1 MMCSA
6 SYRWYQHD
14 WSGLIYVIT
23 GGFTMGSE
31 HLSRMVLEKCAQYGN
46 RDALASKVN
55 GKWEKLSWGEIADQ
69 ITAAAAGLLECG
81 VAVDEKVAIFSQN
94 RPEWAIADYAIM
106 CLRGISVPI
115 YATNSAEQA
124 EYIVNDA
131 GTRIVFVGGQPQYDA
146 VMRFFGS
153 NKILMKVIVFDN
165 SVKIEKNENIL
176 YFSDLLE
183 TGKASGKKDEVQ
195 HRLAAADSDDVCT
208 LIYTSGTT
216 GDPKGAILT
225 HGNFFS
231 EFHCLDE
238 GFPMDENNIALC
250 FLPLSHAYE
259 KCSDYWVQY
268 HGATIYY
275 CENPALILDYFKE
288 VRPTYMVGVPRL
300 YEKMYAAIYE
310 GVEKASGLK
319 RKIFNFAVRN
329 GKEYHFRRLE
339 GKFRSPLLRIKY
351 AIGYKLV
358 LKKIRDVLGGRL
370 NFFSA
375 GGAPLS
381 HDIEEF
387 FLASG
392 IFIGQGY
399 GLTETS
405 PCIAAN
411 NPGKFRFGSVGP
423 LFSCNQVRIA
433 EDGEILVRGTNVT
446 KGYYNKP
453 KQTAESFTEDGWFMT
468 GDIGYIDDDGFLFIT
483 DRKKDIIVT
492 AGGKNIA
499 PQQVESMVGKD
510 FYVEQI
516 ITIGDKRKFISALV
530 VPSFD
535 ALEQYAKEN
544 GIHFTSHEDLIQKPE
559 VIALYEQRIAANTGS
574 LSHAEQIK
582 KFRLLAKPFSQ
593 ESGEITPTMKI
604 KRKVVEHNYK
614 DIIDSMYQ

>member
-1 MMCSA
+1 
-6 SYRWYQHD
+6 
-14 WSGLIYVIT
+14 
-23 GGFTMGSE
+23 MGNE
-31 HLSRMVLEKCAQYGN
+31 HLSRMVLQQCGQYGN
-46 RDALASKVN
+46 RDALASKVD
-55 GKWEKLSWGEIADQ
+55 GQWKKLSWAAMADQ
-69 ITAAAAGLLECG
+69 ITAAAAGLLNFG
-81 VAVDEKVAIFSQN
+81 VDVEEKVAVFSQN
-94 RPEWAIADYAIM
+94 RPEWAIADYAVM
-106 CLRGISVPI
+106 CLRGVTVPV

-131 GTRIVFVGGQPQYDA
+131 GVRIIFVGGQPQYDA
-146 VMRFFGS
+146 VMRFFKGNS
-153 NKILMKVIVFDN
+153 TLQKVIVFDD
-165 SVKIEKNENIL
+165 SVNAEKSDSVL
-176 YFSDLLE
+176 FFSDLLKE
-183 TGKASGKKDEVQ
+183 GEASGNMDEVQ
-195 HRLAAADSDDVCT
+195 KRLDAAGSDDVCT

-231 EFHCLDE
+231 QFRCLDE

-259 KCSDYWVQY
+259 KCSDYWVQT
-268 HGATIYY
+268 HGAAIYY
-275 CENPALILDYFKE
+275 CENPALILDYFRE

-329 GKEYHFRRLE
+329 GKEYHFRRLA
-339 GKFRSPLLRIKY
+339 GTFRSPFLRLKY
-351 AIGYKLV
+351 FLGYKLV

-381 HDIEEF
+381 HEIEEF
-387 FLASG
+387 FLAAG

-433 EDGEILVRGTNVT
+433 EDGEILVKGDNVT
-446 KGYYNKP
+446 RGYYNKP
-453 KQTAESFTEDGWFMT
+453 EQTAESFTEDGWFRT
-468 GDIGYIDDDGFLFIT
+468 GDIGHIDDEGFLFIT

-535 ALEQYAKEN
+535 ALEQYAKDN
-544 GIHFTSHEDLIQKPE
+544 GISFTSHEDLIKKPE
-559 VIALYEQRIAANTGS
+559 VIALYEQRIASNTES

-593 ESGEITPTMKI
+593 EDGEVTPTMKI
-604 KRKVVEHNYK
+604 KRKVVEHNYQ

>member
-1 MMCSA
+1 MSN
-6 SYRWYQHD
+6 
-14 WSGLIYVIT
+14 
-23 GGFTMGSE
+23 E
-31 HLSRMVLEKCAQYGN
+31 HLSRMILQKCAQYGN
-46 RDALASKVN
+46 RDALANRVN
-55 GKWEKLSWGEIADQ
+55 GQWNKLSWKDMAEQ
-69 ITAAAAGLLECG
+69 ITAAAAGLLEFG
-81 VAVDEKVAIFSQN
+81 VEADEKVAIFSQN
-94 RPEWAIADYAIM
+94 RPEWAITDYAVM
-106 CLRGISVPI
+106 CLRGVTVPV

-131 GTRIVFVGGQPQYDA
+131 GVRIIFVGGQPQYDA
-146 VMRFFGS
+146 VMSFLGS
-153 NKILMKVIVFDN
+153 NGTLKKVVVFD
-165 SVKIEKNENIL
+165 SAVKIKQSEHVQ
-176 YFSDLLE
+176 YFADLLE
-183 TGKASGKKDEVQ
+183 KGEGSGKKDEVQ
-195 HRLAAADSDDVCT
+195 NRLAAAGSDDVCT

-231 EFHCLDE
+231 QFRCLDE
-238 GFPMDENNIALC
+238 GFPMDGNNIALC

-259 KCSDYWVQY
+259 KCSDYWVQT
-268 HGATIYY
+268 HGAAIYY

-319 RKIFNFAVRN
+319 KKIFNFAIRN
-329 GKEYHFRRLE
+329 GKEYHFRRLA
-339 GKFRSPLLRIKY
+339 GTFRSPLLRLKY
-351 AIGYKLV
+351 ALGYKLV

-387 FLASG
+387 FLAAG

-423 LFSCNQVRIA
+423 LFSCNEVRIA
-433 EDGEILVRGTNVT
+433 EDGEILVKGDNVT
-446 KGYYNKP
+446 RGYYNKP
-453 KQTAESFTEDGWFMT
+453 EQTAQSFTEDGWFMT
-468 GDIGYIDDDGFLFIT
+468 GDIGHIDEEGFLFIT

-530 VPSFD
+530 VPSFE
-535 ALEQYAKEN
+535 ALEQYARDN
-544 GIHFTSHEDLIQKPE
+544 GISFSSHEDLIQKPE
-559 VIALYEQRIAANTGS
+559 VKALFEQRIASNTGS

-582 KFRLLAKPFSQ
+582 KFTLLAKPFSP
-593 ESGEITPTMKI
+593 EDGEITPTMKI
-604 KRKVVEHNYK
+604 KRKVVEQNYR
-614 DIIDSMYQ
+614 DIIDSMYA